1 MCSLLVFW
9 QLHLTPA
16 NQKLLRQYP
25 IFLYLLF
32 MAGNRSIPQLFV
44 LWTDSNIKSHF
55 YSTLILLRNL
65 NIVHSFKESVHRLP
79 TQYLKNRNLKQ
90 FLMLIRFKLNLVLVR
105 LKLYLWKINWIKC
118 TLFTLYFI
126 CNRENTTTVHPVF
139 LHLSDIV
146 TSHIPYPYRRKN
158 HSDSPPTHL
167 TYPDSLSWPWPST
180 VYKSGTPA
188 IRGDPVGGNY
198 HHYHADIIRTAIDLS
213 DTSSYMNFTGDYST
227 AYYGLSP
234 CIFLV
239 SVWALRLALHI
250 ADHARGFLSV
260 HIVYDICPSRSRFDG
275 FIGTVPVSNKV

>member
-1 MCSLLVFW
+1 M
-9 QLHLTPA
+9 
-16 NQKLLRQYP
+16 
-25 IFLYLLF
+25 
-32 MAGNRSIPQLFV
+32 
-44 LWTDSNIKSHF
+44 
-55 YSTLILLRNL
+55 
-65 NIVHSFKESVHRLP
+65 
-79 TQYLKNRNLKQ
+79 
-90 FLMLIRFKLNLVLVR
+90 LVR
-105 LKLYLWKINWIKC
+105 LKLYLCKINWIKC

-126 CNRENTTTVHPVF
+126 CNRENTTTAQPVF

-146 TSHIPYPYRRKN
+146 TSHIPYPYRRKD

-167 TYPDSLSWPWPST
+167 TYPDSLSWLWPST

-213 DTSSYMNFTGDYST
+213 DTSSYMNFAGDYST
-227 AYYGLSP
+227 AYYGLSL

-260 HIVYDICPSRSRFDG
+260 HIVYDFCPTRRSRFDG
-275 FIGTVPVSNKV
+275 FIVRYQLIKIRYNYSLSYVYGGVLYVINLYMTVKSVILSANLCGRLFINIQRCTFNVDFYYYITNWQSIFYTKHKSS